1 MKKVL
6 SFILVTLLVVA
17 LAVPAA
23 ANFVLS
29 ASISKTL
36 PVLANNTGN
45 VKLHNRDDVMKA
57 SEDIQNIMVES
68 DKELENADTE
78 GLALRYFFYSEILSG
93 EDTIAMEFEPIP
105 HHEILFMQYID
116 SMWVQLEHSMAA
128 NGVITVVDIV
138 DAPLAIFTDGKAS
151 PGGFLAKLVPILT
164 DESYLV
170 VQLHNLEEVV
180 TLSEEIQNRIA
191 EAKDHLKDA
200 CPKGFAVKYF
210 FEMEII
216 GTEAAVS
223 VDFEPIEHNAIVFKQ
238 YVDGAWVELEHSVA
252 ADGIIT
258 VSGLVN
264 GPVATFIK

>member
-6 SFILVTLLVVA
+6 AFVLVALLVVA

-23 ANFVLS
+23 ANSILS
-29 ASISKTL
+29 AAVSKEL
-36 PVLANNTGN
+36 PALANETGN
-45 VKLHNRDDVMKA
+45 VKLYNRDDVLKA
-57 SEDIQNIMVES
+57 SEDIQNIVVEA
-68 DKELENADTE
+68 DEELPNADTE
-78 GLALRYFFYSEILSG
+78 GLSLRYFFYSEILSG
-93 EDTIAMEFEPIP
+93 EESISLEFEPIP

-116 SMWVQLEHSMAA
+116 GMWVQLEHSIADD
-128 NGVITVVDIV
+128 GRITVIDIV
-138 DAPLAIFTDGKAS
+138 NAPLAIFVDGMDSAS
-151 PGGFLAKLVPILT
+151 GNLVELVPILT
-164 DESYLV
+164 DESYLI
-170 VQLHNLEEVV
+170 VQLHNLEEIV

-200 CPKGFAVKYF
+200 CPQGFVVKYF

-216 GTEAAVS
+216 GTDAAVS
-223 VDFEPIEHNAIVFKQ
+223 VDFEPIDHSAIVFKQ
-238 YVDGAWVELEHSVA
+238 YVNGAWVELEHSVA